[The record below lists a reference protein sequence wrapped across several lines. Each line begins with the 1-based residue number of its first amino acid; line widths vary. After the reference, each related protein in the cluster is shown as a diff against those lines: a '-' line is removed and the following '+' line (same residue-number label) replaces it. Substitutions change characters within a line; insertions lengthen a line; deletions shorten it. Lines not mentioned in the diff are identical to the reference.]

1 MLLFLSLS
9 PFPSA
14 APIFFLLFPSS
25 KETVGFFFAPHFRIA
40 DREAVRTFKIKCE
53 EESCLKL
60 LCQQHHLSSPPA
72 YLLSQ
77 LSLKATSKP
86 NHWET

>member
-14 APIFFLLFPSS
+14 FFSFSRLLR
-25 KETVGFFFAPHFRIA
+25 KRLGVFFAPHFRIA
-40 DREAVRTFKIKCE
+40 DGEAVRTFKIKCE